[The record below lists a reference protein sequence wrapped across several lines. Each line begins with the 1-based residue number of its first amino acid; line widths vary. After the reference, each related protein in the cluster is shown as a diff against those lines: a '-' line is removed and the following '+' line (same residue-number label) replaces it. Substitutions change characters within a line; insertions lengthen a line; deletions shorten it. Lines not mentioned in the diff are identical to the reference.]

1 MGEDV
6 TDMDSSKLDGLI
18 ERQQRRG
25 IDIRPTLLRM
35 LTDVYVSRPDHSVQE
50 RTDYVGFALKLIA
63 EVDPA
68 TCATVARL
76 LHGHPDA
83 PGAVLDRLEERARV
97 VPDAGIDAGNDPD
110 IAPARR
116 FFVASADER
125 RSILAAFDTVDHG
138 PPPARQPASDTIL
151 SLERS
156 ALAGHPGDFIRE
168 LERALELPRE
178 TAERIVNDLG
188 GEPMVAAA
196 RALGMP
202 LAVLQRV
209 LMFLNPA
216 VGHSVRRVYDLSAL
230 YEDVTPAAAR
240 RLVAAWSTAGTI
252 DRVAPATAR
261 EYRDDGSLRAVA
273 TARPAEHAP
282 QAMPQRRLQ
291 RSS

>member
-1 MGEDV
+1 
-6 TDMDSSKLDGLI
+6 MDSSKLDGLI

-35 LTDVYVSRPDHSVQE
+35 LTDVYVSRPHHGEQE
-50 RTDYVGFALKLIA
+50 RAEYVGFALKLIP
-63 EVDPA
+63 EVDAA

-76 LHGHPDA
+76 LDDHPDA
-83 PGAVLDRLEERARV
+83 PGVVLDRLRERAPV
-97 VPDAGIDAGNDPD
+97 VPDASAGNDPD

-116 FFVASADER
+116 FFVATAAER
-125 RSILAAFDTVDHG
+125 RSILAAFDTVAHE
-138 PPPARQPASDTIL
+138 PAPARQLPPGTIL

-168 LERALELPRE
+168 LERALTLPRE
-178 TAERIVNDLG
+178 TTERIVNDLS
-188 GEPMVAAA
+188 GEPMVVAA

-240 RLVAAWSTAGTI
+240 RLVAAWGTAGAI
-252 DRVAPATAR
+252 DRAVSPVR
-261 EYRDDGSLRAVA
+261 EHRDDGSLRDVA
-273 TARPAEHAP
+273 TARPAAHGA
-282 QAMPQRRLQ
+282 QAVSLRRAQ